1 MGFFV
6 GDAEG
11 PFVGSSDTEGCSL
24 GMPLGIEEILGDS
37 LPVIDGFDD
46 TEGSTLGTPLGIDE
60 IEG

>member
-1 MGFFV
+1 MLLT
-6 GDAEG
+6 AEG